1 MKVEQNLGTL
11 QPGKW
16 ADLVVLKANPLD
28 DIRNTRQLDS
38 IFIAGR
44 RLAGVP

>member
-1 MKVEQNLGTL
+1 MKLDQNLGTL

-28 DIRNTRQLDS
+28 AIRNTRQLDS
-38 IFIAGR
+38 IFISGR
-44 RLAGVP
+44 RLADVP